1 VQFSA
6 AHNRAVRTILLAERR
21 AMRYF
26 LSRMDKPEATP
37 RPSFETHPSRYRHW
51 TLAVEGEIARLTMK
65 VQPFGG
71 QDAEVDGRAGFAGD
85 GPEPQARAYELK
97 SNSYDLSV
105 DIELA
110 DAVQRL
116 RFSHPHVKAAVVTS
130 GQDRIFCAG
139 ANIYMLASSS
149 HPFKVNFC
157 KYTNET
163 RLYLEEASAQSGI
176 RFLAACNGATA
187 GGGYELAL
195 ACDEIVLVDDGSS
208 TVSLPEVP
216 LLGVLPGTGG
226 LTRVVDKRKVR
237 RDLADAFSTLA
248 EGIKGKRAVE
258 WGLVDAVV
266 PRSKFAEAIL
276 QRAKALAAAA
286 PEVARGPG
294 IELDAL
300 EPRVSEDR
308 IEYRHVTLALDSG
321 ARVATLTVRAPEGE
335 VPKDAA
341 GALARGA
348 AGWGIRAARELD
360 DALLRLRFHH
370 ERIGLVLLRTE
381 GDRAKAHAVGELL
394 AGSAGDGLKPKAE
407 AVEADWIVRETRL
420 LWQRVLRR
428 LDVTGRSLFA
438 VVDEKSCFAGPLFE
452 LLVAA
457 DRSYV
462 LDADGVEV
470 RPGPLSEGPLPGWNG
485 SSRLE
490 MRFLGNPARAKAA
503 IAAGREGPIDAAR
516 AHQLGLATVFAD
528 DIDFEEELRVAVEER
543 ASLSPDA
550 LTGMEASYRF
560 PGPETLATK
569 IFGRLSAW
577 QNWIFIRPN
586 ATGETGA
593 LSLYGKPERPRFDWR
608 RT

>member
-1 VQFSA
+1 MDTPASA
-6 AHNRAVRTILLAERR
+6 PKV
-21 AMRYF
+21 
-26 LSRMDKPEATP
+26 D
-37 RPSFETHPSRYRHW
+37 FETHPSRYRHW
-51 TLAVEGEIARLTMK
+51 TLSVDGEVARLVMK

-71 QDAEVDGRAGFAGD
+71 ANSEV
-85 GPEPQARAYELK
+85 ELK

-116 RFSHPHVKAAVVTS
+116 RFEHPGVRAVVITS
-130 GQDRIFCAG
+130 GHDKIFCAG
-139 ANIYMLASSS
+139 ANIYMLAGST

-163 RLYLEEASAQSGI
+163 RLTIEEASEETGL
-176 RFLAACNGATA
+176 RFLCAANGATA

-248 EGIKGKRAVE
+248 EGVKGKRAVE

-266 PRSKFAEAIL
+266 PRSKFADTIAL
-276 QRAKALAAAA
+276 RAKALAATSKRTATGA
-286 PEVARGPG
+286 GM
-294 IELDAL
+294 ELRPL
-300 EPRVSEDR
+300 QPQVS
-308 IEYRHVTLALDSG
+308 DSG
-321 ARVATLTVRAPEGE
+321 VDYRYVSLKVNSKTRVAELTVRAPMEE
-335 VPKDAA
+335 RPKDAA
-341 GALARGA
+341 EAVQRGSDA
-348 AGWGIRAARELD
+348 WGIRCARELD
-360 DALLRLRFHH
+360 DALLRLRFHY
-370 ERIGLVLLRTE
+370 EDVGLVLVRTE
-381 GDRAKAHAVGELL
+381 GDWTKAQEAGEHIARAGTAHWLG
-394 AGSAGDGLKPKAE
+394 
-407 AVEADWIVRETRL
+407 REVQL
-420 LWQRVLRR
+420 LWRRVLRR
-428 LDVTGRSLFA
+428 FDITARSFFA
-438 VVDEKSCFAGPLFE
+438 VVDQKSCFAGPLFE
-452 LLVAA
+452 LLLAC

-462 LDADGVEV
+462 LDQDGVALH
-470 RPGPLSEGPLPGWNG
+470 PGSLSAGALPGWNG
-485 SSRLE
+485 LSRLHT
-490 MRFLGNPARAKAA
+490 RFLGDPSRADKVLAA
-503 IAAGREGPIDAAR
+503 AKEGPLDAA
-516 AHQLGLATVFAD
+516 AANKLGLATVFAD

-543 ASLSPDA
+543 VSLSPDA
-550 LTGMEASYRF
+550 LTGMEQNYRF
-560 PGPETLATK
+560 AGPETLATK

-593 LSLYGKPERPRFDWR
+593 LTLYGKPERPRFDFR